1 MALEVQ
7 SVKISDL
14 AKFSDNAR
22 KGNVKMIAESL
33 TVNGQFKP
41 IVVNLGTHT
50 GVKNEVLAG
59 NHTLA
64 AAESLGWDAID
75 AVFVDVDRESA
86 VRIVIADNRSNDL
99 ATYDN
104 DALLSLLHELP
115 DLDGTGW
122 SETDLDGL
130 LEDVTGVE
138 DADDAEGDTRE
149 QNFGEQFEVVVE
161 CDSEFHQQ
169 EILIKLSSEGM
180 KVRAIVV

>member
-1 MALEVQ
+1 MALKVE

-41 IVVNLGTHT
+41 IVVNKGTKT

-64 AAESLGWDAID
+64 AAESLGWDDID

-138 DADDAEGDTRE
+138 DSDDAEGDTRE